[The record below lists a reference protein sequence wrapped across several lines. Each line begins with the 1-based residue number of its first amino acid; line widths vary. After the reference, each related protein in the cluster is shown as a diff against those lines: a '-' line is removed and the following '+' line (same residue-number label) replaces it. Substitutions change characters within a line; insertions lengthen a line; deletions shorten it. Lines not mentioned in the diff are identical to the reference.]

1 MKKTT
6 PKRLKGT
13 VLFTVV
19 SVMMVLIVFLA
30 ATLALASTANTRA
43 YRNYQREQ
51 TKANAKA
58 ALDSV
63 IQAIN
68 DVDKGVAGGLNEQIS
83 KLSLGGSISLEVEG
97 SDGLK
102 VPVTISMTEEK
113 SVYNEEK
120 KSWVDGTIYEIKAEA
135 YMASTGEGVT
145 YCAYMADDSI
155 ASPGTGGSSGG
166 GGAFVAYGGL
176 GDNDNIG
183 TSGFVAG
190 GTEIG
195 LNTDGSK
202 TYKLENTTIIEAPF
216 YVNGSFYASTQA
228 KPMFT
233 KLGDFFAVEGDLTFN
248 NGAVFD
254 YHENLLNNW
263 ANTFETDCYQ
273 VPCVYVGGTFNVDN
287 YQDINIG
294 NDTTPINLYAG
305 KIDITTGGLHVKGDV
320 YTFDA
325 TATSSINN
333 GGKRSDLY
341 EWVDKTIMDAN
352 GNRQEHYKFGNY
364 YSKGSLDI
372 IRQNNSNAVTF
383 EHDVRMDG
391 DLSITSPEG
400 NPTNNAYDIYVGG
413 DLVVGGT
420 LTIPDKV
427 VLKVDGNVY
436 AENIVNTGELV
447 VTGDIYTNRLEN
459 YNGSTQGSHDFGL
472 VQANKLFAHELVN
485 HDTLNCF
492 EIQAKTFEN
501 NNASKVSYPNA
512 TVETPSGSAAP
523 TDTTAYNA
531 AEHSPVEAP
540 FVAYDIPAK
549 YGQSVYP
556 DGFDKTTLKSKV
568 IKLSSIATYP
578 QSIDDMEATLTR
590 PGATYEDRWDGNKP
604 STINDPSNPYKD
616 YYLIENSCTLKGS
629 WNNNIYI
636 KATTPMIV
644 EIDNFSLAS
653 GKEIVVEDNATV
665 YFFIKDK
672 MTINGN
678 GGLWTKSYREKIKNN
693 VAMDVYEVQPNEA
706 SEYYPNIIIYS
717 ADGATYTALN
727 GTVTT
732 AHFRAPG
739 LKFDQQA
746 SGTAM
751 PAGTTY
757 TQYDD
762 ASHAV
767 VINTFSGKDCG
778 VIGQL
783 ICKDIVV
790 GNTWGMMYV
799 TLPKAGGGGGG
810 GGGG

>member
-6 PKRLKGT
+6 PKKLKGT

-30 ATLALASTANTRA
+30 ATLALASTANKRA

-68 DVDKGVAGGLNEQIS
+68 DVDKGVPGGLNEQIS
-83 KLSLGGSISLEVEG
+83 NLSIVGSSISLEVEG
-97 SDGLK
+97 SDGLI
-102 VPVTISMTEEK
+102 VPVTISLAEQK

-120 KSWVDGTIYEIKAEA
+120 KDWVDGSIYEIKAES

-155 ASPGTGGSSGG
+155 ASPGPGGSSGG

-254 YHENLLNNW
+254 YHENLKNNW
-263 ANTFETDCYQ
+263 ASNLETDCYQ
-273 VPCVYVGGTFNVDN
+273 VPCVYVGGTFNVGN

-294 NDTTPINLYAG
+294 SDTTPINLYVG

-320 YTFDA
+320 YTFDP
-325 TATSSINN
+325 TATSSIDN

-352 GNRQEHYKFGNY
+352 GNKHEHYKFGNY
-364 YSKGSLDI
+364 YSKGSLNI
-372 IRQNNSNAVTF
+372 IRNNNSNAVTF

-400 NPTNNAYDIYVGG
+400 NPTNNSYDVYVGG
-413 DLVVGGT
+413 DLVIGGT

-427 VLKVDGNVY
+427 VLKVAGNVY
-436 AENIVNTGELV
+436 AEKIVTTGELI

-459 YNGSTQGSHDFGL
+459 NNGSTQGSHDFGL
-472 VQANKLFAHELVN
+472 VQANKLFAYELVN
-485 HDTLNCF
+485 YDTISCS
-492 EIQAKTFEN
+492 EIKARTFEN
-501 NNASKVSYPNA
+501 NNSSQVSYPNA
-512 TVETPSGSAAP
+512 TVEIPAGSAGP
-523 TDTTAYNA
+523 TDFISYNP
-531 AEHSPVEAP
+531 AEHATAEAP
-540 FVAYDIPAK
+540 FIPYDIPTK
-549 YGQSVYP
+549 YGQPVYP
-556 DGFDKTTLKSKV
+556 DGYDKTTLKSKV
-568 IKLSSIATYP
+568 IKLSTIATYP
-578 QSIDDMEATLTR
+578 QSIADMEATLTR
-590 PGATYEDRWDGNKP
+590 PGATYDSSHLPTK
-604 STINDPSNPYKD
+604 INDPSNPYKD

-629 WNNNIYI
+629 WSDNIYI

-644 EIDNFSLAS
+644 EIDNFSLAN

-665 YFFIKDK
+665 YFFINDK
-672 MTINGN
+672 MVINGN

-746 SGTAM
+746 SGTSM

-783 ICKDIVV
+783 I
-790 GNTWGMMYV
+790 
-799 TLPKAGGGGGG
+799 
-810 GGGG
+810 